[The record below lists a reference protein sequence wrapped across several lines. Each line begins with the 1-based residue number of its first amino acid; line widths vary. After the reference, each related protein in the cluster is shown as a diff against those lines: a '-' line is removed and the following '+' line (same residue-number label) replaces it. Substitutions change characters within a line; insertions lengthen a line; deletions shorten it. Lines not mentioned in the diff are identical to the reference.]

1 MGKQSGQQA
10 DRQDGVKLDLQ
21 ELHSRQIQLKQTV
34 QENIDAM
41 LALLALV
48 DIEPVTRTR
57 NLRYNT
63 TRSEERRVGKE
74 CRSRWSPYH

>member
-34 QENIDAM
+34 QENIDAVR
-41 LALLALV
+41 ARLALV
-48 DIEPVTRTR
+48 DIEPVTRTG
-57 NLRYNT
+57 NLRYNQII
-63 TRSEERRVGKE
+63 K
-74 CRSRWSPYH
+74 